1 VIVVGRIRVL
11 PMVVFAVV
19 AGAADGDEMRGIVGT
34 TGADI
39 TTLPT
44 VGDTPSVGTAAAEL
58 TPRLPISVDPIGIPV
73 RAPPPG
79 VVGEVAVGVDDE
91 AMLLEPEPHIADIPA
106 VCGIPEVV
114 DIPDVADIPDDMD
127 VPDVAAA
134 VALPTAVPPP
144 SKVAVDPEIPDG
156 EVPRVEHVASMLGIA
171 VVPTG
176 DGLTPGDAISVAP
189 IGIPVPPTDEPGL
202 IPSGDVMP
210 IEGVAVTAPTW
221 ADAGLQHNK
230 GSATAAVK
238 NDLIEG
244 SPI

>member
-11 PMVVFAVV
+11 PMVVVV
-19 AGAADGDEMRGIVGT
+19 VVEGTADGDEIRGMVGT

-58 TPRLPISVDPIGIPV
+58 TPRLPISVDPNGSPV
-73 RAPPPG
+73 RAAPPG
-79 VVGEVAVGVDDE
+79 VVGDVDVGVDDE

-106 VCGIPEVV
+106 VSSIPEVV
-114 DIPDVADIPDDMD
+114 DIPDVADIP
-127 VPDVAAA
+127 VPDVAAVAA

-144 SKVAVDPEIPDG
+144 SKVAVDPDVPDG
-156 EVPRVEHVASMLGIA
+156 EVPRVEHVVPMLGIV

-189 IGIPVPPTDEPGL
+189 SGIPVPPTDEPEP

-221 ADAGLQHNK
+221 ANAGLQHHK
-230 GSATAAVK
+230 GSVTATVR
-238 NDLIEG
+238 NDLMED